1 LLQSSIA
8 EVPDRSETMAPSSL
22 PLAAAKEDQDWPTR
36 CMRELH
42 RLQPSLTEEE
52 LRFLTNALMNS
63 AGRLPPEQAAWF
75 GWIVFLGDHL
85 TPRIGA

>member
-1 LLQSSIA
+1 VVR
-8 EVPDRSETMAPSSL
+8 VPEGTTVRDHETGAVLADLVTHGDRW
-22 PLAAAKEDQDWPTR
+22 LAAR
-36 CMRELH
+36 GGRGG
-42 RLQPSLTEEE
+42 RGN

>member
-1 LLQSSIA
+1 
-8 EVPDRSETMAPSSL
+8 
-22 PLAAAKEDQDWPTR
+22 
-36 CMRELH
+36 MRELH
-42 RLQPSLTEEE
+42 RLQPSLTDEE

>member
-1 LLQSSIA
+1 M
-8 EVPDRSETMAPSSL
+8 PTSSL
-22 PLAAAKEDQDWPTR
+22 PAAAKEDQDWLIR
-36 CMRELH
+36 CEHELH